1 MNRSAMVIIMENV
14 QLFERRQSLLQSI
27 RQGDRRGRVGEE
39 HTRADEQEQDPQHHQ
54 YRIHNAL

>member
-1 MNRSAMVIIMENV
+1 MNRHV